1 VTAGGVGALVAETTT
16 FICCC
21 EVGVASCVHSSQFF
35 SCFVRFKMAEES
47 NSVLIINVKKE
58 PN

>member
-1 VTAGGVGALVAETTT
+1 VTAGGVGALDY
-16 FICCC
+16 FYLLR